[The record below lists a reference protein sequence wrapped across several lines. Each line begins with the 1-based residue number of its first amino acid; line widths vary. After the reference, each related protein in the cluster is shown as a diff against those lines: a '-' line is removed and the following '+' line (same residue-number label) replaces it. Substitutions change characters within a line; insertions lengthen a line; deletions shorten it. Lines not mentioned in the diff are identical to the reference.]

1 MACEGGRRGAR
12 MADALR
18 ARSSIPGLLLQ
29 TAKISVLLFQNRIH
43 LYNFLLLKIFLFNHW
58 VSGLAQEA
66 EGAGCLVPA
75 PSPSCL
81 FCPLGSLMRSLAP
94 GQCPAVPGSAGAGHG
109 PLAPAQLPPRHLPP
123 LPASLGQLGFFWSL
137 WKNLLH
143 YWFQSLLLGVL
154 VVLLITWRLCQT
166 AHRFSIKQL
175 RRLVSGQRAGQQPGV
190 TVRGGTRG
198 SATVDVRG
206 RRASVMGWPRCCWI
220 IAFSLEFLGLLR
232 QLYWHVES
240 TAALTSWHLA
250 YVVTWATCLAS
261 HMLEAAF
268 EHTAR
273 LAQAQEGETD
283 MVWEDSAMEVMLPE
297 EPKVLDE

>member
-1 MACEGGRRGAR
+1 
-12 MADALR
+12 
-18 ARSSIPGLLLQ
+18 
-29 TAKISVLLFQNRIH
+29 NRIH

-58 VSGLAQEA
+58 VSGLAREA
-66 EGAGCLVPA
+66 EGSGCLVPA
-75 PSPSCL
+75 PTPACL
-81 FCPLGSLMRSLAP
+81 FCPLGALMRSLVTLWSALLFLALRLP
-94 GQCPAVPGSAGAGHG
+94 GLALTRMLSS
-109 PLAPAQLPPRHLPP
+109 PLALCHLCQ
-123 LPASLGQLGFFWSL
+123 ASWGQLGFFWGL

-175 RRLVSGQRAGQQPGV
+175 RRLVSGQRPG
-190 TVRGGTRG
+190 
-198 SATVDVRG
+198 RG
-206 RRASVMGWPRCCWI
+206 RAQGVDTERTGSSDRGERRPRPVGVLLDNR
-220 IAFSLEFLGLLR
+220 FSLEFLGLMR

-273 LAQAQEGETD
+273 LAQAQEAD
-283 MVWEDSAMEVMLPE
+283 PDIVWEDSAMEVMLPE